1 MPTDEIEFMGRVT
14 AGMTH
19 ELRNV
24 LAVIGESA
32 GLMEDLLAVSDSD
45 SSRYREKLD
54 RIITRILNQVQRGTA
69 LAAGLNRFAHSP
81 ESSGAS
87 LDFHEMLDQLT
98 TVIAWLGREKRVS
111 LRVRQGG
118 PVKLAADPMK
128 VQMVVFTALEAVVSL
143 APRVQSVE
151 LAAVRSGEGAA
162 VEMALEGAEGDLSQ
176 WERKIVAWPGWWGAC
191 ELAGS
196 LGARME
202 LDGGGHVVRVLFGSM
217 NHIGTK

>member
-1 MPTDEIEFMGRVT
+1 
-14 AGMTH
+14 MTH

-32 GLMEDLLAVSDSD
+32 GLMEDLLALSGSD
-45 SSRYREKLD
+45 SSKYHEKLD
-54 RIITRILNQVQRGTA
+54 RIIAGILSQVQRGTA

-81 ESSGAS
+81 ESRGAT
-87 LDFHEMLDQLT
+87 LELHDVLEQLVA
-98 TVIAWLGREKRVS
+98 VIAWLGREKRIS
-111 LRVRQGG
+111 LCVRETG

-128 VQMVVFTALEAVVSL
+128 VQMVVFAALEAVVSL

-151 LAAVRSGEGAA
+151 LTAVPSGEGAA
-162 VEMALEGAEGDLSQ
+162 VEMALEGSEGNLSQ
-176 WERKIVAWPGWWGAC
+176 WERQIVAWPGWSGAC

-202 LDGGGHVVRVLFGSM
+202 LDGGGHVVRVLFGPM
-217 NHIGTK
+217 NQIETE